1 MKAKRDHCPGFVGG
15 LVAVLMAANLTLFN
29 QADVAEGQRGMVA
42 TVHPLATQAGLQALQ
57 RGGNAIDAAV
67 AVALTLGV
75 VDGHNSG
82 IGGGCLMLIRLAN
95 GNPVVIDGRETA
107 PLGAKR
113 DMYLR
118 KNRADPKLSQT
129 GALSVGVPGA
139 LMAYAHAVSTYGRLK
154 LSDHLLAASRIA
166 DIGFQVDADY
176 AKRLEEHASELSL
189 FEPTR
194 AIFLRPDGTPR
205 RAGEVLRQPELAN
218 TYRLI
223 ATNGIAWFYLGP
235 FAVAASDWIVRNGG
249 ILTVDDF
256 AVYQAR
262 LREPVLSAYRGYTIM
277 GFPPPSS
284 GGVHVAQIL
293 NILEGFDLAKI
304 RASNSVDAVHI
315 TSEAMKLAF
324 ADRAYWLGDPDY
336 VKVPR
341 GIISKQYATNLA
353 KIIRTDRAMAVPRHG
368 IPPAAQQDFFKQHTT
383 HFSTADAAGNWVACT
398 ATINT
403 SFGSKIVIPGT
414 GVLLN
419 NEMDDFSIQPGVSN
433 YFGLVGGE
441 ANAIAPRKRPLSS
454 MSPTIILKGGQPVL
468 ALGAAGGPTIISQ
481 VVLAIINTIDF
492 GMDLPTAILQ
502 PRFHHQWVP
511 NELKV
516 ERGIGDAAIGDLEK
530 RGHKVTPVDSFGVLQ
545 AIGRRSTGPG
555 FIGASDPRVSGNAA
569 GW

>member
-1 MKAKRDHCPGFVGG
+1 MKAYRDHCPGFVGR
-15 LVAVLMAANLTLFN
+15 LVAILMAANLTLFT

-95 GNPVVIDGRETA
+95 GKPVVIDGREAA
-107 PLGAKR
+107 PLAATR

-118 KNRADPKLSQT
+118 KNRADPNLSQT
-129 GALSVGVPGA
+129 GALSVAVPGA
-139 LMAYAHAVSTYGRLK
+139 LMAYGHAVGTYGRLK

-166 DIGFQVDADY
+166 DTGFQIDVDY
-176 AKRLEEHASELSL
+176 AKRLGEHANELNL

-194 AIFLRPDGTPR
+194 AIFLRPDGSPR
-205 RAGEVLRQPELAN
+205 RAGEILRQPELAN

-223 ATNGIAWFYLGP
+223 ATNGVAWFYLGP

-262 LREPVLSAYRGYTIM
+262 LRDPILSAYRGYTIM

-293 NILEGFDLAKI
+293 NILESFDLAKI

-341 GIISKQYATNLA
+341 GLISKQYATNLA
-353 KIIRTDRAMAVPRHG
+353 RLIRTNVATAVTRHG
-368 IPPAAQQDFFKQHTT
+368 VPPAAQQDFFKQHTT

-433 YFGLVGGE
+433 YFGLVGAE
-441 ANAIAPRKRPLSS
+441 ANAIASRKRPLSS

-481 VVLAIINTIDF
+481 VVLAIVNTIDF

-516 ERGIGDAAIGDLEK
+516 ERGIGDATITDLEK
-530 RGHKVTPVDSFGVLQ
+530 RGHKVTPVDSIGVLQ
-545 AIGRRSTGPG
+545 AIGRSPKGPG
-555 FIGASDPRVSGNAA
+555 FVGASDSRVGGKAA